1 MFKWLKSGVWG
12 MAMCLVLTLPVLI
25 LANPAASAEGTL
37 ERILR
42 EKKVRICWISSP
54 PQEMKDPKTGEVTGY
69 FVDAAKYI
77 FAELK
82 VESEFIEEKWGTF
95 VASLQSGRVDFCIAS
110 AFASI
115 KRSAVIVFTQPILYI
130 GRSAIVKK
138 GDTRFKRLADFNNKD
153 VTIAVIQGSRSQ
165 EFVESSLP
173 KAKLLAIGGNDPST
187 PFLAVSAG
195 RADVGINDAWTAR
208 RYARNQPGVTDL
220 FGDEPYNVSP
230 MAWSLR
236 SKDIQLL
243 NFLNTSLS
251 WIIQRGTF
259 EEMALKY
266 ENAGRYK
273 EQIRLVP
280 FAVKN

>member
-1 MFKWLKSGVWG
+1 MLKWWKRGAWG
-12 MAMCLVLTLPVLI
+12 MGLCLALSLQALI
-25 LANPAASAEGTL
+25 LANPAASAESTL
-37 ERILR
+37 ERILS

-54 PQEMKDPKTGEVTGY
+54 PQEMKDPKSGKVTGY
-69 FVDAAKYI
+69 FVDAARYI
-77 FAELK
+77 FDELK

-115 KRSAVIVFTQPILYI
+115 KRSAVIVFTEPILYI

-138 GDTRFKRLADFNNKD
+138 GDTRFKKLADFNHEN

-173 KAKLLAIGGNDPST
+173 KAKVLAIGGNDPST

-208 RYARNQPGVTDL
+208 RYARNQPNVTDL

-230 MAWSLR
+230 MAWSVR

-243 NFLNTSLS
+243 NFLNTSLR
-251 WIIQRGTF
+251 WIIHRGSF

-266 ENAGRYK
+266 ENAGRYR
-273 EQIRLVP
+273 EQLRLVP